1 MNLPLN
7 TNLPMD
13 TPLLTEFDLHLLAE
27 GNHYDNYEK
36 LGAHLVE
43 AGGKQGTRFAV
54 WAPNAEAV
62 SVIGDFNGWDRKSHP
77 MRNRPEA
84 GVWET
89 FIPGIGSGALYKY
102 FIRSREGGYEVEKS
116 DPYAFA
122 AEIRPRTA
130 SKVWDLNGYDWR
142 DAEWMAS
149 RGPKNARDAPI
160 SIYELHLGSWMRAP
174 EKGGWL
180 TYRDLAPRIA
190 EYVTKMGFTHVELM
204 PVTEHPFDGSWGYQ
218 TVGYYAPTSRF
229 GTPREFMFLID
240 TLHQAGIAVLLD
252 WVPAHFPK
260 DEHGLAYFDGTH
272 LYEHAD
278 ERQGLHPDWDTL
290 IFNYGRREVRNFLI
304 GSALFWL
311 DRYHIDGLRVDAVA
325 SMLYLDYGR
334 KEGEWIPNRHGGR
347 ENLEAVD
354 FIRLFNERVYA
365 EHPDTMSVA
374 EESTSWPMVSR
385 PTYMGGLG
393 FGYKWNMG
401 WMNDILE
408 YMEQDPI
415 HRQYHHEK
423 ITFSMLYAFTE
434 NFILPFS
441 HDEVVHM
448 KKAMLGKMPGDDWQ
462 KFANLRLLYGYMFT
476 HPGKKLLFM
485 GCEFGQWREWTHD
498 ESLDWH
504 LLQDAPHRQLQNW
517 VRDLNHCYRSEGAL
531 FEIDFDHNGFE
542 WIDCNDNQSSVIS
555 FLRRGKTPGDELLV
569 VCNFTPVARED
580 YRVGV
585 PYGGYWK
592 EILNSDAG
600 VYGGGNVGNGG
611 GLEAREESAHGR
623 PSHLNLKIPP
633 LGCLIFKRT
642 AVPSEG
648 R

>member
-1 MNLPLN
+1 VNAPL
-7 TNLPMD
+7 TTRLPMQ

-36 LGAHLVE
+36 LGAHLIEVD
-43 AGGKQGTRFAV
+43 GKKGTRFAV

-62 SVIGDFNGWDRKSHP
+62 SVIGDFNGWDRTSHP

-84 GVWET
+84 GVWEV

-102 FIRSREGGYEVEKS
+102 FIRSRERGYQVEKS

-130 SKVWDLNGYDWR
+130 SKVWDLSGYDWR

-160 SIYELHLGSWMRAP
+160 SIYEVHLGSWMRAP
-174 EKGGWL
+174 EEGGWL
-180 TYRDLAPRIA
+180 TYRDLAPRLA
-190 EYVTKMGFTHVELM
+190 EYVTKMGFTHIELM
-204 PVTEHPFDGSWGYQ
+204 PVTEHPFDASWGYQ

-229 GTPREFMFLID
+229 GTPREFMFFID
-240 TLHQAGIAVLLD
+240 TLHQAGIAVLVD

-260 DEHGLAYFDGTH
+260 DDHGLAYFDGTH

-278 ERQGLHPDWDTL
+278 ERQGVHPDWDTL

-334 KEGEWIPNRHGGR
+334 KEGEWVPNRHGGR

-354 FIRLFNERVYA
+354 FLRRFNEHVYA
-365 EHPDTMSVA
+365 EHPDTMTVA
-374 EESTSWPMVSR
+374 EESTSWPMVSQ

-401 WMNDILE
+401 WMNDILA

-415 HRQYHHEK
+415 HRRYHHEK

-448 KKAMLGKMPGDDWQ
+448 KKAMLDKMPGDDWQ
-462 KFANLRLLYGYMFT
+462 KFANLRALYGYMFT

-485 GCEFGQWREWTHD
+485 GSEFGQWREWTHE
-498 ESLDWH
+498 ESMDWH
-504 LLQDAPHRQLQNW
+504 LLEYAPHQQLQHW
-517 VRDLNHCYRSEGAL
+517 VRDLNHFYRSEGAL
-531 FEIDFDHNGFE
+531 FEIDSDHHGFE

-569 VCNFTPVARED
+569 VCNFTPVPREG

-585 PYGGYWK
+585 PHGGYWR
-592 EILNSDAG
+592 EVLNSDAG
-600 VYGGGNVGNGG
+600 IYGGGNIGNRG
-611 GLEAREESAHGR
+611 GLEARLEPAHGR
-623 PSHLNLKIPP
+623 PCHLNLRIPP
-633 LGCLIFKRT
+633 LGCLIFKR
-642 AVPSEG
+642 AGSSSA
-648 R
+648 